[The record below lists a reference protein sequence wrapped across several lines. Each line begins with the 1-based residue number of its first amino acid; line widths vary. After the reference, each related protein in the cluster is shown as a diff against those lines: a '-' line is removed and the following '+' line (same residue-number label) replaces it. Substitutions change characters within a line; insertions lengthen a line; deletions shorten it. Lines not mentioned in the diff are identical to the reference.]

1 MLKNVLIMLIAI
13 AACGGGKPASPT
25 STPTGATSADAACTP
40 DQCGNKPM
48 LFQRCP
54 DGSGV
59 GADRC
64 ERGPNGCGWQ
74 MQQCPTE
81 PAAAPTGAGVGT
93 ATAGPGECTCQ
104 GDKPNMMALCPDG
117 KNTISATGKCI
128 ATKDGCAWEMTKC
141 P

>member
-1 MLKNVLIMLIAI
+1 MTKWTLLLTLVIACKSS
-13 AACGGGKPASPT
+13 APTTTTTGPTQTETACNAEACG
-25 STPTGATSADAACTP
+25 
-40 DQCGNKPM
+40 PM
-48 LFQRCP
+48 PMFFQMCA

-64 ERGPNGCGWQ
+64 ERGPNGCAWQ

-81 PAAAPTGAGVGT
+81 PAPAPDPSVGAGT
-93 ATAGPGECTCQ
+93 TGPAECTCQ
-104 GDKPNMMALCPDG
+104 GDKPNMMALCADG
-117 KNTISATGKCI
+117 KTTIEATGKCL